1 MELLLSW
8 MRYFTIRARMQ
19 GAVVMVLA
27 MFALVGLTGFLGGLQ
42 LQRLNADFMQH
53 SVKKLTNLSQ
63 IRASLAELRLWEK
76 EMIINYEDGAAV
88 LKARERWQ
96 AALTATRQNMEHLLE
111 GQDGEQVPLLQESI
125 KLLADYDKASAPV
138 LSQIQVGA
146 YDTARTGDK
155 LLGRAKGLIR
165 DVETRVEK
173 IAALIEREATDS
185 QQEFGR
191 SMRNIGYVF
200 LGVLALV
207 VLLVVP
213 LTLLNSRTITR
224 PIGYARSVAEAIAAG
239 DLNREIRVEGR
250 DEAADLLASLKTM
263 QDSLRT
269 LVGEVR
275 ESTQYIETASVEVAA
290 GNQDLSQRT
299 EQAASNLQQ
308 TASSMEELTRGVRQS
323 ADAALT
329 AKDLAG
335 SASEVA
341 AHGGKVVAEVVATM
355 NEINHSSRRIGDI
368 IGVIDGIAFQTNI
381 LALNAAVEAARAGEQ
396 GRGFAVVASE
406 VRNLAQRSAQA
417 AKEIKTL
424 ISVSV
429 ERVDAGQQL
438 VQSAGSTMGQIV
450 NSVQKVSDIIS
461 EIAAG
466 TAEQSQRI
474 GHVNGAVVQLDQ
486 MTQQNAALVE
496 QSAAAAE
503 SLRHQTQRLSSAVSQ
518 FHLDQA

>member
-76 EMIINYEDGAAV
+76 EMIINYEDGVAV

-96 AALTATRQNMEHLLE
+96 AALVATRQNMAYLLE
-111 GQDGEQVPLLQESI
+111 GQDGEQVPLVQESI
-125 KLLADYDKASAPV
+125 QLLADYDKASAPV
-138 LSQIQVGA
+138 LSQIQNGA
-146 YDTARTGDK
+146 YDTARTGDR

-173 IAALIEREATDS
+173 IATLIEGDAINS

-191 SMRNIGYVF
+191 SMRNIGVVF
-200 LGVLALV
+200 LAVLALV

-224 PIGYARSVAEAIAAG
+224 PIGYARKVAEAIAAG

-263 QDSLRT
+263 QHSLRT

-308 TASSMEELTRGVRQS
+308 TASSMDELTRG
-323 ADAALT
+323 L
-329 AKDLAG
+329 L
-335 SASEVA
+335 
-341 AHGGKVVAEVVATM
+341 M
-355 NEINHSSRRIGDI
+355 C
-368 IGVIDGIAFQTNI
+368 
-381 LALNAAVEAARAGEQ
+381 
-396 GRGFAVVASE
+396 
-406 VRNLAQRSAQA
+406 
-417 AKEIKTL
+417 
-424 ISVSV
+424 
-429 ERVDAGQQL
+429 
-438 VQSAGSTMGQIV
+438 
-450 NSVQKVSDIIS
+450 
-461 EIAAG
+461 
-466 TAEQSQRI
+466 
-474 GHVNGAVVQLDQ
+474 
-486 MTQQNAALVE
+486 
-496 QSAAAAE
+496 
-503 SLRHQTQRLSSAVSQ
+503 
-518 FHLDQA
+518 